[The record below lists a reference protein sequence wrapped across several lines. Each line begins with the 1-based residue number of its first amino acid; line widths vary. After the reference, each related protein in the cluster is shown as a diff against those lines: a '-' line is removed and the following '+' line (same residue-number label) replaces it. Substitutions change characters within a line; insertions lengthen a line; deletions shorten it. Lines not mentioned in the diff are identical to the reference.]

1 MNTQELK
8 VMIESRGHLLSDTER
23 QIVCLHVYHGM
34 SFSDIRGIIRPGPF
48 GTYLV
53 YKRAVSKLTKREHSR
68 DWSVQTWEIRDARR
82 KHLLNLSEAE
92 LRIMMYP
99 FIVDGAEVT
108 WPVLIEH
115 ALDMNIGRHLDL
127 PGWPEV

>member
-8 VMIESRGHLLSDTER
+8 TAMKSRGHLLSDTER
-23 QIVCLHVYHGM
+23 QVVCLYVYHGM
-34 SFSDIRGIIRPGPF
+34 SFNDIREIVRPGPF

-53 YKRAVSKLTKREHSR
+53 YKKAVSKLTKRGHSR

-82 KHLLNLSEAE
+82 KHLLKLSEAE
-92 LRIMMYP
+92 LRTMMDP
-99 FIVDGAEVT
+99 FFIEGAEVT

-115 ALDMNIGRHLDL
+115 ALDMNIGSHFDL